1 MKVFVFKPSNEN
13 IGKFKI
19 DTFDELHS
27 AFSTF
32 AETRDVAPFDY
43 LECSGRS
50 WTVMKGVDG
59 LELANGRS
67 RPPTTQRTMP
77 EASEDGTPSKPAP
90 ASRYPALQ
98 TLSVIYRILA
108 YVTGT
113 VALITA
119 IWGIATIERGGV
131 ALIIGG
137 LLGGIVGVITNLAI
151 AEGIKVFIDI
161 EENTRNTFLSISRQ
175 NNRDTP

>member
-1 MKVFVFKPSNEN
+1 MKVFVFKLTNEN
-13 IGKFKI
+13 IGKFNI
-19 DTFDELHS
+19 DTFDDVHS
-27 AFSTF
+27 AFRTF

-59 LELANGRS
+59 LKLADGRH
-67 RPPTTQRTMP
+67 RPTTQRTL
-77 EASEDGTPSKPAP
+77 SESSEVVAPSRSES

-108 YVTGT
+108 YVTGA
-113 VALITA
+113 VAVTIA
-119 IWGIATIERGGV
+119 IMGIATFERGGV

-137 LLGGIVGVITNLAI
+137 LLGGFVGVVTNLAI

-161 EENTRNTFLSISRQ
+161 EDNTRNTRLHFSRQ

>member
-19 DTFDELHS
+19 DTFEELHK
-27 AFSTF
+27 AFRAF

-50 WTVMKGVDG
+50 WTVMKEADG
-59 LELANGRS
+59 LKLADGRLC
-67 RPPTTQRTMP
+67 PTTQRTLP
-77 EASEDGTPSKPAP
+77 ESSKDVTPSRPVS

-98 TLSVIYRILA
+98 TLSMIYRILA
-108 YVTGT
+108 YVTGI
-113 VALITA
+113 VAVIIVIL
-119 IWGIATIERGGV
+119 GLATIERGGA
-131 ALIIGG
+131 ALIIWGI
-137 LLGGIVGVITNLAI
+137 LGGIVGVVTNLAI

-161 EENTRNTFLSISRQ
+161 EANTRNTFLSVSRQ